1 MLRLGFE
8 LADLA
13 CMRFA
18 FSPLWEVVAS
28 TRVLRSPGEHPL
40 HRPWVSAAA
49 PRLRAAGVD
58 WGVLADLVP
67 VPTRTIPAFVC
78 PPPVTTAPGLE
89 LELATMRATPPER
102 VRADLAGLAGSRLA
116 PLRQDPA
123 RGLAELSEVI
133 RAYWDAALAPYW
145 PGIRTLLDGDIL
157 QRARLLAEG
166 GAARLLN
173 DLDPAVRWTDDT
185 LLLRHRHRS
194 GERRLGGRGLLL
206 VPSVFIWP
214 RIFSITV
221 PPWQPT
227 LRYSPRGIATLWERR
242 RTEVPEA
249 LAAVLGRTRAM
260 LLGELAAPAS
270 TTELSRRTGMSM
282 AGVSRHLTALRAAG
296 LAGAHRS
303 GRFVL
308 YARTEAGETLVAGS
322 SPG

>member
-1 MLRLGFE
+1 MLRLEFG

-13 CMRFA
+13 CTRFA

-40 HRPWVSAAA
+40 HRPWVSAVT

-58 WGVLADLVP
+58 WGVLAELVP
-67 VPTRTIPAFVC
+67 VPTRVIPAFVC
-78 PPPVTTAPGLE
+78 PPPVTTAPGLD

-102 VRADLAGLAGSRLA
+102 VRADLAGMDGPRLA
-116 PLRQDPA
+116 ALREDPA

-133 RAYWDAALAPYW
+133 RAYWDVALAPYW

-157 QRARLLAEG
+157 HRARLLAEG
-166 GAARLLN
+166 GVERLLN
-173 DLDPAVRWTDDT
+173 DLDPTVRWEDDA
-185 LLLRHRHRS
+185 LLVGHRHVS
-194 GERRLGGRGLLL
+194 GGRRLGGRGLLL

-214 RIFSITV
+214 RVFSVTV

-249 LAAVLGRTRAM
+249 LAAVLGRSRAM
-260 LLGELAAPAS
+260 LLGELAVPAS

-296 LAGAHRS
+296 LTGAHRS

-308 YARTEAGETLVAGS
+308 YARTEAAETLLSGQ
-322 SPG
+322 PR